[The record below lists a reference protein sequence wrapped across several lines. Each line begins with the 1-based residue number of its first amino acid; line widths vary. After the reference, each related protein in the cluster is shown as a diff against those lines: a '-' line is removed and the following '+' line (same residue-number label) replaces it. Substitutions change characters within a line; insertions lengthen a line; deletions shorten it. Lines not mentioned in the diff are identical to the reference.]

1 MHGTRLRG
9 DVSFSNRA
17 IVCTVLSRHSYMQSS
32 LTPLTDSLGPAMHG
46 HEMKASAPSKT
57 PQCGLDSLYEVLF
70 REQQASGVH
79 HTAIYATWIVQT
91 RLQSSVLAWSVHAN
105 WDF

>member
-70 REQQASGVH
+70 REQQATTQQFMQHGLFKHGCNRLYWHGVCMR
-79 HTAIYATWIVQT
+79 TGIFSKW
-91 RLQSSVLAWSVHAN
+91 
-105 WDF
+105 